1 VQTEDE
7 QAAGVN
13 GNWEARVEAALVD
26 VGAVG
31 ATQVRHQQP
40 PVFLLQPSVRAR
52 DCGNGEDDVSLVSDP
67 TNGQRI
73 GGYLE
78 RAGAC
83 NFVADVAPIAVAC
96 RVKNPSY

>member
-1 VQTEDE
+1 MANTLIFLLQLLNRVESLVQTEDE

-52 DCGNGEDDVSLVSDP
+52 DCIFVMRTGIARSSDS
-67 TNGQRI
+67 
-73 GGYLE
+73 E
-78 RAGAC
+78 R
-83 NFVADVAPIAVAC
+83 FI
-96 RVKNPSY
+96 

>member
-1 VQTEDE
+1 MANTLIFLLQLLNRVESLVQTEDE

-40 PVFLLQPSVRAR
+40 PVFLLQPSMRAR
-52 DCGNGEDDVSLVSDP
+52 NCHFLCAHEMQDQIVKDFSDP
-67 TNGQRI
+67 GFCT
-73 GGYLE
+73 
-78 RAGAC
+78 
-83 NFVADVAPIAVAC
+83 
-96 RVKNPSY
+96 

>member
-1 VQTEDE
+1 MANTLIFLLQLLNRVESLVQTEDE

-40 PVFLLQPSVRAR
+40 PVFLLQPSVRAI
-52 DCGNGEDDVSLVSDP
+52 DCIFVMRTGIARSLDGE
-67 TNGQRI
+67 RFI
-73 GGYLE
+73 
-78 RAGAC
+78 
-83 NFVADVAPIAVAC
+83 
-96 RVKNPSY
+96 